1 MNKLI
6 LFLSSFVI
14 IINCTMAQVNPPQK
28 VTIGNIPPAAIL
40 KKDSVQSKPIRFSTT
55 MFGGLEQG
63 IAPNAD
69 MNYTIRYN
77 TNPNLVIINNAEIVI
92 KKSGLYHFECF
103 IASKV
108 FGANAK
114 IHPLINVNMRVNNDV
129 YSLLS
134 DKIMPLAQITD
145 EKNSYYYSELFNI
158 DIYIAA
164 PSTIKISKNYYAPFA
179 RDIDIYSRGWFTG
192 YLKEE

>member
-1 MNKLI
+1 MKKIVFFLIMVANGYLSNAQINPVQKPITNK
-6 LFLSSFVI
+6 
-14 IINCTMAQVNPPQK
+14 
-28 VTIGNIPPAAIL
+28 NIPLAIL
-40 KKDSVQSKPIRFSTT
+40 KTDSAQSKAIRFSST

-69 MNYTIRYN
+69 MNYAIKYN
-77 TNPNLVIINNAEIVI
+77 TNPNAITINNAEIVI

-108 FGANAK
+108 FGPNART
-114 IHPLINVNMRVNNDV
+114 HPSVNVNMRVNNDV
-129 YSLLS
+129 YSLLAN
-134 DKIMPLAQITD
+134 KILPLAQITD
-145 EKNSYYYSELFNI
+145 EKNSYYYSELFSLH
-158 DIYIAA
+158 IYITA

-179 RDIDIYSRGWFTG
+179 RDIDIYTNGWLAG

>member
-1 MNKLI
+1 MKKIVFVLMTITTSYLSNAQINPQQKPVSNKTVPL
-6 LFLSSFVI
+6 
-14 IINCTMAQVNPPQK
+14 
-28 VTIGNIPPAAIL
+28 AIL
-40 KKDSVQSKPIRFSTT
+40 RTDSVQSKAIRFSTA

-69 MNYTIRYN
+69 MNYTVRYN
-77 TNPNLVIINNAEIVI
+77 TNPNLVMINNAEIVI
-92 KKSGLYHFECF
+92 KRSGLYHFECF

-108 FGANAK
+108 FGPNART
-114 IHPLINVNMRVNNDV
+114 HPLINLNLRVNNDA

-158 DIYIAA
+158 DIYITA

>member
-1 MNKLI
+1 MKKAVI
-6 LFLSSFVI
+6 FLMTITTTYLSK
-14 IINCTMAQVNPPQK
+14 AQINPPQK
-28 VTIGNIPPAAIL
+28 PVSNKTVPLAVI
-40 KKDSVQSKPIRFSTT
+40 KTDSEQSKTVRFSTT

-69 MNYTIRYN
+69 MNYAIRYN
-77 TNPNLVIINNAEIVI
+77 TNPNLVTINNAEIVI

-108 FGANAK
+108 FGPNAR
-114 IHPLINVNMRVNNDV
+114 IHPLINLNLRVNNDA

-134 DKIMPLAQITD
+134 DKIMPLAQISD
-145 EKNSYYYSELFNI
+145 EKNSYYYSELFI
-158 DIYIAA
+158 LDIYITA

-192 YLKEE
+192 YVKDE